1 MTADEPRNALRAH
14 DPGWLT
20 ALPRARESDKRAWA
34 TLCCLIAQRRPD
46 GVAPVV
52 LETAEGGWIRC
63 PLKYEAAF
71 ELCLRHLHNQHTPLG
86 GESCTI
92 GALLANRAAEA
103 LKLPGRWVPLPDGSV
118 EERAGDPAPD
128 DAPPETPDDAPP
140 EIPDVPPEIP
150 DVPPEIP
157 DATPETTAPGR
168 AQSALPDYSES
179 PRCCRSP
186 WAPCGSRGERP
197 YDSRGRCDPSDS
209 RGRCGPSETS
219 GAGSYLPQSPE
230 EPSGLE
236 APAPEAPSDAGS
248 YLPQHSED
256 EFAEIPRSL
265 PGIALAAPLQG
276 APEMSQSSSRRRQRH
291 LRRRARKMA
300 LRAAP

>member
-14 DPGWLT
+14 DPDWLT

-52 LETAEGGWIRC
+52 LETAEGDWIRC
-63 PLKYEAAF
+63 PLKYEAAI

-128 DAPPETPDDAPP
+128 DAPPETPDA
-140 EIPDVPPEIP
+140 
-150 DVPPEIP
+150 
-157 DATPETTAPGR
+157 
-168 AQSALPDYSES
+168 SALPDYSES

-197 YDSRGRCDPSDS
+197 SDS
-209 RGRCGPSETS
+209 RGGVGVVMGPTPRQRGATS
-219 GAGSYLPQSPE
+219 SSVCPCSPRGGRGGRAALRSAWE
-230 EPSGLE
+230 
-236 APAPEAPSDAGS
+236 PAPRRGGCSGCSRGS
-248 YLPQHSED
+248 GRR
-256 EFAEIPRSL
+256 PR
-265 PGIALAAPLQG
+265 
-276 APEMSQSSSRRRQRH
+276 R
-291 LRRRARKMA
+291 
-300 LRAAP
+300 